1 MDLPLSKDIEEG
13 FEWWYGGELFRQT
26 VSGLGRREHK
36 AANQACFCV
45 AVPSPALRRR
55 GIVAMELL
63 PFILSSHLSS
73 WTD

>member
-1 MDLPLSKDIEEG
+1 MDLPLNKDIEQD
-13 FEWWYGGELFRQT
+13 FEWWDDGESYRRT
-26 VSGLGRREHK
+26 VSRLGWREHK
-36 AANQACFCV
+36 AANQGCFFV

-55 GIVAMELL
+55 GIVAMELF